1 LFKDVASLQW
11 KNVNKKSLGKV
22 FPVLQLPK
30 SGTFDGHITSPNK
43 ATKSL
48 LLTK

>member
-1 LFKDVASLQW
+1 LFKDVASLHW

-30 SGTFDGHITSPNK
+30 GGTFDWHIISPNK
-43 ATKSL
+43 ATESL
-48 LLTK
+48 ILTK